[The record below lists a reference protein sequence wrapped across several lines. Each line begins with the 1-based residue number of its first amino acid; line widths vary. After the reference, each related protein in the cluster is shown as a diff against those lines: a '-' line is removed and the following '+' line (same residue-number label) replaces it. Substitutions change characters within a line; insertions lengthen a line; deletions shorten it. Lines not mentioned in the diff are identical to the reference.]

1 MRSSFYLECSGYGQ
15 NASTSRSTYPEP
27 PVIDGTTEE
36 ILSLRRRVIHHNNT
50 ASRLARG
57 PHHWSNIPSGAEY
70 QRNFES
76 KYPGMRSGPYDS
88 DYDPSF
94 PYQRLKP
101 FPQKPASDLLLYS
114 NTNTYS
120 QSYLQS
126 PCYGSNYYGNS
137 SLIAQNRQNS
147 SRSCRHSHL
156 GGSEDRIRKA
166 LKHIDNAS
174 KILENY

>member
-1 MRSSFYLECSGYGQ
+1 MRSSFYLECSGY
-15 NASTSRSTYPEP
+15 SRNPPPPRNTYPEP
-27 PVIDGTTEE
+27 PILDGTTEE
-36 ILSLRRRVIHHNNT
+36 IISLRRRVVNLNNT
-50 ASRLARG
+50 SSRLARG

-70 QRNFES
+70 QRNLES
-76 KYPGMRSGPYDS
+76 RYPGMRSGPYDS

-101 FPQKPASDLLLYS
+101 VPQKPASDLLLYS

-126 PCYGSNYYGNS
+126 PRYVNS
-137 SLIAQNRQNS
+137 SLCLNS
-147 SRSCRHSHL
+147 SRSRHL
-156 GGSEDRIRKA
+156 GGNEDRIRKA

>member
-1 MRSSFYLECSGYGQ
+1 MRSSFYLECSGYGNQ
-15 NASTSRSTYPEP
+15 STSSRGSYLDP
-27 PVIDGTTEE
+27 PIIDGTTEE
-36 ILSLRRRVIHHNNT
+36 ILTLRKQVHGLNNK
-50 ASRLARG
+50 ASRLAKG
-57 PHHWSNIPSGAEY
+57 PHHWLNIPSGAEY

-76 KYPGMRSGPYDS
+76 KYPEMRSGYCNS

-101 FPQKPASDLLLYS
+101 VPQKPASDLLLYS

-120 QSYLQS
+120 HSYVCPRSCGNQSY
-126 PCYGSNYYGNS
+126 
-137 SLIAQNRQNS
+137 IAQ
-147 SRSCRHSHL
+147 SRPSCSRHHCD
-156 GGSEDRIRKA
+156 EDRIRKA